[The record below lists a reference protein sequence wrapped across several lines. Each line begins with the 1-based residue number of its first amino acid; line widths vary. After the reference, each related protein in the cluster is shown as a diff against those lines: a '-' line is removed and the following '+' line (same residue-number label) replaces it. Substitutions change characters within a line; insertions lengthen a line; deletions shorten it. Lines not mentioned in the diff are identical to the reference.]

1 MTKTTKGSAAA
12 GDDEHVTTP
21 SAPTAGEPDHQV
33 VSVFVVDDH
42 PVLREGLRDVLE
54 RTGRIQVVGEAGS
67 VEDAITRLR
76 IVRPQV
82 VMLDLRLTDGTG
94 IELCTHIR
102 STYADMGVLVLTASS
117 TDDMLF
123 AAIEAGTNG
132 FLLKSSR
139 IDAIADAI
147 HAIAEG
153 GSVIDP
159 ALAGRVMRKLR
170 EPTITVDDH
179 LQMLSPSEREV
190 LSHLAAGRSNREI
203 AARVCLSESA
213 VKKHVTSLMRKIEV
227 QSRTEAAIFALRVGL
242 DAG

>member
-1 MTKTTKGSAAA
+1 MTKMTKGIA
-12 GDDEHVTTP
+12 GGGGDEDDSTV

-54 RTGRIQVVGEAGS
+54 RTGRIHVVGEAGT

-82 VMLDLRLTDGTG
+82 VMLDLHLTDGTG
-94 IELCTHIR
+94 IELCTHIH

-117 TDDMLF
+117 TDDTLF

-147 HAIAEG
+147 HTIAEG
-153 GSVIDP
+153 GSVIDQ
-159 ALAGRVMRKLR
+159 ALAGPVMRKLR
-170 EPTITVDDH
+170 EPTTPADSH
-179 LQMLSPSEREV
+179 LQLLSPSEREV
-190 LSHLAAGRSNREI
+190 LSHIAAGRSNREI

-213 VKKHVTSLMRKIEV
+213 VKKHVTSLMRKVDV
-227 QSRTEAAIFALRVGL
+227 QSRTEAAVFALRAGI
-242 DAG
+242 DAS